1 MIDKTDWQILERLQD
16 GIPLHPCPFE
26 VMAQEIGISEDE
38 FLQRVQKLSECGI
51 IRRIAPRVR
60 HHKVGIEGNIMVVW
74 QVPNEQAQQI
84 GELFASE
91 EAVSHCYTRPTFQG
105 FSYNLYTMIHARD
118 IETAKDI
125 VTRMSQKSGI
135 TDYQMLKTVRE
146 LKKTSP
152 RYQRP
157 ECDIDENR

>member
-1 MIDKTDWQILERLQD
+1 MIDKIDWKIIERLQK
-16 GIPLHPCPFE
+16 GIPLHPRPFE
-26 VMAQEIGISEDE
+26 LMAQEIELSEDE
-38 FLQRVQKLSECGI
+38 FLKRIQRLSECDV

-74 QVPNEQAQQI
+74 RVPVEQTQQI
-84 GELFASE
+84 GKLFAGE
-91 EAVSHCYTRPTFQG
+91 ESVSHCYTRPTFEG
-105 FSYNLYTMIHARD
+105 FPYNLYTMLHARNHEAVQD
-118 IETAKDI
+118 II
-125 VTRMSQKSGI
+125 MQMSQKSGI

-157 ECDIDENR
+157 ECDIDEN